1 MFREEDGWEEAKEDA
16 GRHFNH
22 TVHPHTINI
31 YPGQDG
37 NQLWRAEDDEQ
48 SVVVQVFNM
57 FADDK
62 EWEDE
67 LKEAMDSMVWNYGV
81 NYSHRFH
88 RFERVPRG

>member
-1 MFREEDGWEEAKEDA
+1 
-16 GRHFNH
+16 
-22 TVHPHTINI
+22 
-31 YPGQDG
+31 
-37 NQLWRAEDDEQ
+37 
-48 SVVVQVFNM
+48 M